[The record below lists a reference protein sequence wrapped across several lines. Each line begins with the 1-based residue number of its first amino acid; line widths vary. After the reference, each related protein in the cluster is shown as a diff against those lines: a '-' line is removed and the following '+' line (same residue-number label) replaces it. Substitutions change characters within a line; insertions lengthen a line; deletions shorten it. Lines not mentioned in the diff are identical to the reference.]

1 MLDMR
6 RRVAGM
12 LDFISRTQIEMA
24 EAGEV
29 ATPAENGREDAMRG
43 ILNGMMPVLQA
54 VNAEADTTKTED
66 AKEKEAPKE
75 RSSDFKGLN
84 LLEMMDVLT
93 GELVKWQKAYT

>member
-12 LDFISRTQIEMA
+12 LDFISRTQLEMA
-24 EAGEV
+24 EAGEA
-29 ATPAENGREDAMRG
+29 ATPAESGIEVAMKS
-43 ILNGMMPVLQA
+43 IMNGMNTALQA
-54 VNAEADTTKTED
+54 ANAVVDNATTED
-66 AKEKEAPKE
+66 DKEKEAPKE
-75 RSSDFKGLN
+75 KSSEFKELG